1 MTVSPG
7 TFEKVWERDAGQCVR
22 CGLALVGARGLS
34 WSVHHRRP
42 RGSGGSKLKWVD
54 LPGNLILLCGSG
66 VTGCHGWVESHR
78 AVARDKGWL
87 VPLNGIR
94 LPSAVP
100 VHHALHGVV
109 VLNDMGTYDNQ
120 EVIF

>member
-1 MTVSPG
+1 MTVSAA
-7 TFEKVWERDAGQCVR
+7 TFEKVWQRDAGQCVR
-22 CGLALVGARGLS
+22 CGLSLVGARGLS

-66 VTGCHGWVESHR
+66 TTGCHGWVESHR

-94 LPSAVP
+94 LPSTVP

-120 EVIF
+120 EVPF